1 VTDPREP
8 FDTDSAVE
16 GTDLDDA
23 RFDERGSVD
32 IDTDA
37 GEPGTAE
44 SSGDTADLDTATEVA
59 DVTPEVES
67 GDPDSL
73 VSDPLAAPAPSS
85 DDDGLADTVE
95 DDETADPVEAM
106 RKKLRILPGDWY
118 VVHSYAGYEN
128 KVKTNLEARIQ
139 SLDVEDYIYQIEVP
153 TEEVTEIK
161 NGKRAQVN
169 RKVLPGY
176 LLVRM
181 ELNDES
187 WGAVRNT
194 PGVTG
199 FVGATSKPSPLTVD
213 EVVKILAPAVAPQAA
228 KTPEAAAAG
237 GGAAATGTTTAVVD
251 FEVGESVTVMD
262 GPFATLPATINEI
275 NAEQQKLQ
283 VLVSIF
289 GRETPVEL
297 SFTQVAKI

>member
-1 VTDPREP
+1 
-8 FDTDSAVE
+8 
-16 GTDLDDA
+16 
-23 RFDERGSVD
+23 
-32 IDTDA
+32 
-37 GEPGTAE
+37 
-44 SSGDTADLDTATEVA
+44 
-59 DVTPEVES
+59 
-67 GDPDSL
+67 
-73 VSDPLAAPAPSS
+73 
-85 DDDGLADTVE
+85 
-95 DDETADPVEAM
+95 
-106 RKKLRILPGDWY
+106 
-118 VVHSYAGYEN
+118 
-128 KVKTNLEARIQ
+128 
-139 SLDVEDYIYQIEVP
+139 VP

-199 FVGATSKPSPLTVD
+199 FVGATSKPSPLTLD
-213 EVVKILAPAVAPQAA
+213 EVVKILAPAVQHPAA
-228 KTPEAAAAG
+228 RATAGAEASGGTAAAA
-237 GGAAATGTTTAVVD
+237 TTTLVD
-251 FEVGESVTVMD
+251 FEVGESITVMD

-297 SFTQVAKI
+297 SFNQVSKI